1 MNKAEKKI
9 EVEKMREHLSKA
21 QVAILTDYK
30 GLKVSQMTELRKK
43 LRAQGSEMHVLKNRL
58 AKLAVKDT
66 PIEILVSHFTG
77 TTALTSSD
85 QDPVSPAK
93 ILVNFEKDNALLKF
107 KAAALNGKTLS
118 KEQVVALAKLPSRE
132 ELLAKLL
139 GSMMAPARNL
149 VTVLVQIPRQLV
161 NVLAAVRDKKEKEG

>member
-30 GLKVSQMTELRKK
+30 GLKVSQM
-43 LRAQGSEMHVLKNRL
+43 HVLKNRW

-77 TTALTSSD
+77 TTALTISD